1 MFKDE
6 LKIMSFKLNGLN
18 NTQSNSIT
26 DILFDYNSKK
36 EKDKIQNWIELK
48 KFVNKLFINYAG

>member
-6 LKIMSFKLNGLN
+6 LKIMSFKLNDLN
-18 NTQSNSIT
+18 NAQNNLIT
-26 DILFDYNSKK
+26 DILYDYNSKK

-48 KFVNKLFINYAG
+48 KFVNKLFINYSG

>member
-6 LKIMSFKLNGLN
+6 LKIMNFKLNDLN

-26 DILFDYNSKK
+26 NILYDYNNKV